1 MLTTLIATTLL
12 FSPAADDA
20 ATVPPS
26 EFTAAGHS
34 KDDLKVVQDR
44 VKKKQAIL
52 LDVREQPE
60 WEDGHLQHAKSL
72 PMSVVRSG
80 KLSKEQKKL
89 LPKGKPIYLHCF
101 SGGRVLAVSK
111 MLKDKGYDIR
121 PLKAGYPAL
130 VKAGFEKA
138 KPQPPSQTSPKK

>member
-1 MLTTLIATTLL
+1 MTAVLFAALVLL
-12 FSPAADDA
+12 PVDDA
-20 ATVPPS
+20 KLPPS
-26 EFTAAGHS
+26 EFTAAGHT
-34 KDDLKVVQDR
+34 KDTLKVVQKR
-44 VKKKQAIL
+44 VKDKQAIL
-52 LDVREQPE
+52 LDVREKPE
-60 WEDGHLQHAKSL
+60 WEDGHLKHAKSL

-80 KLSKEQKKL
+80 KLSKAQKKL

-130 VKAGFEKA
+130 VEAGFEKA
-138 KPQPPSQTSPKK
+138 KPAPPAETP